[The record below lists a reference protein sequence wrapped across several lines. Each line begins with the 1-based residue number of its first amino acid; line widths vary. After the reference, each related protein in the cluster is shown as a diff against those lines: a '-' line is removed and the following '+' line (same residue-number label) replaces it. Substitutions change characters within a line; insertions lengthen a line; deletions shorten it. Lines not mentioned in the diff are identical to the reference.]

1 MTITFH
7 SYGRGGT
14 ETTLELDE
22 RQSSI
27 IEKLNEPTR
36 LALTLTSE
44 TAPMITLGAHITYQ
58 GVTYYVTS
66 EPTVRK
72 EHSKLFVVE
81 AELETSI
88 GLARH
93 VILSNPVD
101 KRASF
106 DYTATATEHLQL
118 AIDSLNG
125 KFATDRIT
133 WSRGAVHCKDTTKHL
148 KYDGITVWEALQQIR
163 EAYETDIF
171 IDGSTISLGRMGDK
185 SNALPLAYG
194 KGKGLLSGLERLKH
208 NDDTTPMC
216 LYVTGTKRNMTTGRL
231 TLERSQ
237 LLKVTD
243 TGTIQR
249 NPTDLD
255 GQIYTTDSTGQCIAD
270 YSADNVFDALY
281 TETVYTNEEIYPSH
295 VSTIRSVTK
304 VKDHYEVNSDLDYSK
319 LRIDGE
325 QMQVVFQ
332 TGNLA
337 GRDFDANYYPSTG
350 RIAIVPKEEDDTTLP
365 NDTLCP
371 KVGDQYIVT
380 GIKLPDEYIKEAQR
394 KLTDEALRHL
404 VKLQRQRYSYK
415 AEIDPVY
422 LHNNHDKIA
431 PQLTVGRYV
440 HLTDPHI
447 AVGDP
452 YIRIVGKRTY
462 LDRPYQ
468 PEIELSNEV
477 EPPSLLTSILDQ
489 IDNSS
494 LLERLRNDMK
504 GVEHLSVSIHNLTSD
519 ATNIKQRL
527 EGAEQSI
534 AGKLDRSVF
543 DKFNAED
550 FKVATERLT
559 TAETEISK
567 KLDSGVFDKWKAGD
581 YSQRQSALD
590 EAIKSK
596 QPAGNYALSSELE
609 SHKRATDKSFEALAN
624 HPLAVDKDG
633 YWRIWSVKDNQYV
646 TTQYPSRGQAGADGK
661 NAGRYLGKAKR
672 IHPDFNG
679 NYILETESSWRT
691 AEEGDY
697 VYLVGDLS
705 NRGGDKDTYYIVRE
719 RKSSTVWEEYNIKG
733 RSPEV
738 YLGRDHYLYVDGVKQ
753 QYLKGED
760 GRDGEPGHS
769 PSPKEVLGSSDFS
782 ALLVQEVDR
791 SVKPKLISYQ
801 ESIDSHNQRIEAVE
815 ETYKVIITT
824 RGEIRNAKVYDGVII
839 DDTPAI
845 QHTAHIYSLLGSDR
859 STTLGH
865 KLTWTINKG
874 RTAETDKPRERT
886 VTGLVCNVY
895 DSDLVDNGITPR
907 YYDIELER
915 REPDTTT
922 LEYKAHVT
930 SQDSAGSKNLVQD
943 GLSPVSLVD
952 GCFQYRLYT
961 TDYDREG
968 TFTFSFNVSRVK
980 RPPKGG
986 QFLIKFFPGSRYERL
1001 EYIPF
1006 ENGKRRYSV
1015 TTIIAGHAT
1024 VLTTAP
1030 DKPIDLI
1037 EVYPNSKEEYYKAPN
1052 SGDLVLDYVKLERG
1066 AVATEWTPAPEDILR
1081 DISNANEEIRE
1092 RARAAHLDNA
1102 FKYIQNIVREIDSS
1116 RSYTISESGYI
1127 SSSVHKRCR
1136 YVSKEEAPSSIDCS
1150 IPNTQPQIRLTL
1162 RSDYDTLKAQ
1172 VQTLAI
1178 KVAQLEARNVIK
1190 PDLSRGGQS
1199 TIYPKYDEWILTS
1212 DSREQSISFAG
1223 LNAEIGRSIYVQTR
1237 HKAYLSANRHSFY
1250 GLPGN
1255 SNSIKVDQTLAANTT
1270 YRFVRASLDSWLVT
1284 ASSSPY
1290 PWT

>member
-22 RQSSI
+22 RRSSI

-44 TAPMITLGAHITYQ
+44 TAPMIALGAHITYQ

-72 EHSKLFVVE
+72 EHSQLFVVE
-81 AELETSI
+81 TELETSI

-93 VILSNPVD
+93 VILCNPVD

-125 KFATDRIT
+125 KFAADRIS
-133 WSRGAVHCKDTTKHL
+133 WSRGAVHCKDTTKHI

-163 EAYETDIF
+163 EAYETDIV
-171 IDGSTISLGRMGDK
+171 IDGSTISLGREGDK
-185 SNALPLAYG
+185 DNALPLAYG

-255 GQIYTTDSTGQCIAD
+255 GQIYTTDSTGQRIAD

-281 TETVYTNEEIYPSH
+281 TEAVYTNEEIYPSH
-295 VSTIRSVTK
+295 VSTIKTVTK
-304 VKDHYEVNSDLDYSK
+304 VQDHFEVNSDLDYSK

-380 GIKLPDEYIKEAQR
+380 GIKLPSEYIKEAQR

-447 AVGDP
+447 AVGNP

-504 GVEHLSVSIHNLTSD
+504 GVEHLSVSINNLTSD
-519 ATNIKQRL
+519 ATDIKRRL
-527 EGAEQSI
+527 EGAEGAI
-534 AGKLDRSVF
+534 DNKLDRSAF
-543 DKFNAED
+543 DSW
-550 FKVATERLT
+550 
-559 TAETEISK
+559 ET
-567 KLDSGVFDKWKAGD
+567 GD
-581 YSQRQSALD
+581 YSRRLSDIYETLAG
-590 EAIKSK
+590 K
-596 QPAGNYALSSELE
+596 QAAGSYALTSELE

-633 YWRIWSVKDNQYV
+633 YWCIWSVKDNQYV

-661 NAGRYLGKAKR
+661 DAGRYLGKATD
-672 IHPDFNG
+672 IDTTLTS
-679 NYILETESSWRT
+679 NYYPERGSSWKT

-697 VYLVGDLS
+697 VYLTEDSGS
-705 NRGGDKDTYYIVRE
+705 SWHKDTYYIVRE

-733 RSPEV
+733 RSPKV
-738 YLGRDHYLYVDGVKQ
+738 YLGSDYYLYVDGVQQ
-753 QYLKGED
+753 QYLKGERGYQGD
-760 GRDGEPGHS
+760 KGEPGHS
-769 PSPKEVLGSSDFS
+769 PSPKEVLGSPDFS

-791 SVKPKLISYQ
+791 SVNPTLISYQ
-801 ESIDSHNQRIEAVE
+801 ERIEAVE
-815 ETYKVIITT
+815 ETYKVIVTT

-845 QHTAHIYSLLGSDR
+845 QHTAHIYSLLGKDR

-886 VTGLVCNVY
+886 VTGLICNVY

-915 REPDTTT
+915 REPGVAT

-943 GLSPVSLVD
+943 GLSSVSLVD
-952 GCFQYRLYT
+952 GCFEYRLYT

-968 TFTFSFNVSRVK
+968 TYTFSFDVSRVK

-986 QFLIKFFPGSRYERL
+986 QFLIKFFPGSRYERI

-1006 ENGKRRYSV
+1006 ENGKMRYSV
-1015 TTIIAGHAT
+1015 TTIITAHT
-1024 VLTTAP
+1024 TELTTAP
-1030 DKPIDLI
+1030 DKPIDRI

-1052 SGDLVLDYVKLERG
+1052 SGDLVLGYVKLERG
-1066 AVATEWTPAPEDILR
+1066 AVATEWTPAPEDLLR
-1081 DISNANEEIRE
+1081 DLSNANKEIRE
-1092 RARAAHLDNA
+1092 RASAVHLDNA
-1102 FKYIQNIVREIDSS
+1102 FEYIRNILRELDSA

-1127 SSSVHKRCR
+1127 SSSRHNTCR
-1136 YVSKEEAPSSIDCS
+1136 TASKEVVPYKMTCR
-1150 IPNTQPQIRLTL
+1150 IPDAQPQIRLTL

-1172 VQTLAI
+1172 VQALAD

-1190 PDLSRGGQS
+1190 PNLSLGGQS
-1199 TIYPKYDEWILTS
+1199 TIYPKYDEWVLTS
-1212 DSREQSISFAG
+1212 DSREQYISFAG
-1223 LNAEIGRSIYVQTR
+1223 LNAEIGRSIYIQTR
-1237 HKAYLSANRHSFY
+1237 KRAYLYSIGHSYY
-1250 GLPGN
+1250 GLPGSSTSEN
-1255 SNSIKVDQTLAANTT
+1255 QWLSNNTT
-1270 YRFVRASLDSWLVT
+1270 YRFVRASATSWLVT

>member
-1 MTITFH
+1 MTITF
-7 SYGRGGT
+7 YGYNSSDPAA
-14 ETTLELDE
+14 TLELDE

-44 TAPMITLGAHITYQ
+44 TAPMIALGAHITYQ
-58 GVTYYVTS
+58 GITYYVTS

-72 EHSKLFVVE
+72 EHSKLFVIE
-81 AELETSI
+81 TELETSI

-93 VILSNPVD
+93 VILTNPVD

-106 DYTATATEHLQL
+106 DYTASATEHLQL

-125 KFATDRIT
+125 KFAADRIS
-133 WSRGAVHCKDTTKHL
+133 WSRGAVNCKDTTKHI

-171 IDGSTISLGRMGDK
+171 VDGSTISLGREGDK

-422 LHNNHDKIA
+422 LHNNHGKIA
-431 PQLTVGRYV
+431 PQLTVGKYV

-504 GVEHLSVSIHNLTSD
+504 GVEHLSVSINNLTSD
-519 ATNIKQRL
+519 ATDIKQRL
-527 EGAEQSI
+527 AGAEGAI
-534 AGKLDRSVF
+534 AGKLDSSVF
-543 DKFNAED
+543 EKFKAED
-550 FKVATERLT
+550 FKGAINGKIDTSTFDKFKAEEYKDTTDRLA
-559 TAETEISK
+559 TAEGAISS
-567 KLDSGVFDKWKAGD
+567 KLDSSSFESWKTGD
-581 YSQRQSALD
+581 YSNRQSDIDNAL
-590 EAIKSK
+590 ASK
-596 QPAGNYALSSELE
+596 QAAGNYLSQEDFDKFKNKLNESADDTKKEL
-609 SHKRATDKSFEALAN
+609 DNLKSN
-624 HPLAVDKDG
+624 
-633 YWRIWSVKDNQYV
+633 
-646 TTQYPSRGQAGADGK
+646 
-661 NAGRYLGKAKR
+661 
-672 IHPDFNG
+672 
-679 NYILETESSWRT
+679 
-691 AEEGDY
+691 
-697 VYLVGDLS
+697 
-705 NRGGDKDTYYIVRE
+705 
-719 RKSSTVWEEYNIKG
+719 
-733 RSPEV
+733 
-738 YLGRDHYLYVDGVKQ
+738 
-753 QYLKGED
+753 
-760 GRDGEPGHS
+760 
-769 PSPKEVLGSSDFS
+769 
-782 ALLVQEVDR
+782 
-791 SVKPKLISYQ
+791 
-801 ESIDSHNQRIEAVE
+801 
-815 ETYKVIITT
+815 YKVVVSKH
-824 RGEIRNAKVYDGVII
+824 GEIRNGKVYDGV
-839 DDTPAI
+839 DYNGSTAI
-845 QHTAHIYSLLGSDR
+845 LHTAQIY
-859 STTLGH
+859 TLFGEDAAVSQGRN
-865 KLTWTINKG
+865 LTWTVNKG
-874 RTAETDKPRERT
+874 RTTAPLERK
-886 VTGLVCNVY
+886 VTGIACYVTEADFVY
-895 DSDLVDNGITPR
+895 NQFDLHH
-907 YYDIELER
+907 YDIQLE
-915 REPDTTT
+915 
-922 LEYKAHVT
+922 
-930 SQDSAGSKNLVQD
+930 SN
-943 GLSPVSLVD
+943 
-952 GCFQYRLYT
+952 F
-961 TDYDREG
+961 
-968 TFTFSFNVSRVK
+968 
-980 RPPKGG
+980 
-986 QFLIKFFPGSRYERL
+986 
-1001 EYIPF
+1001 
-1006 ENGKRRYSV
+1006 
-1015 TTIIAGHAT
+1015 
-1024 VLTTAP
+1024 
-1030 DKPIDLI
+1030 
-1037 EVYPNSKEEYYKAPN
+1037 KAP
-1052 SGDLVLDYVKLERG
+1052 
-1066 AVATEWTPAPEDILR
+1066 
-1081 DISNANEEIRE
+1081 SN
-1092 RARAAHLDNA
+1092 
-1102 FKYIQNIVREIDSS
+1102 
-1116 RSYTISESGYI
+1116 
-1127 SSSVHKRCR
+1127 
-1136 YVSKEEAPSSIDCS
+1136 P
-1150 IPNTQPQIRLTL
+1150 
-1162 RSDYDTLKAQ
+1162 
-1172 VQTLAI
+1172 
-1178 KVAQLEARNVIK
+1178 
-1190 PDLSRGGQS
+1190 
-1199 TIYPKYDEWILTS
+1199 
-1212 DSREQSISFAG
+1212 
-1223 LNAEIGRSIYVQTR
+1223 
-1237 HKAYLSANRHSFY
+1237 
-1250 GLPGN
+1250 
-1255 SNSIKVDQTLAANTT
+1255 
-1270 YRFVRASLDSWLVT
+1270 
-1284 ASSSPY
+1284 
-1290 PWT
+1290 

>member
-22 RQSSI
+22 RRSSI
-27 IEKLNEPTR
+27 VEKLNEPTR
-36 LALTLTSE
+36 LDLTLTSE
-44 TAPMITLGAHITYQ
+44 TAPMIALGAHITYQ

-125 KFATDRIT
+125 KFAADRIS
-133 WSRGAVHCKDTTKHL
+133 WSRGEVNCKDTTKHI

-171 IDGSTISLGRMGDK
+171 VDGSTISLGREGDK
-185 SNALPLAYG
+185 DNALPLAYG

-243 TGTIQR
+243 TGMIER
-249 NPTDLD
+249 NPTNLD

-281 TETVYTNEEIYPSH
+281 TEAVYTNEEIYPSH
-295 VSTIRSVTK
+295 VSTIKVVTK

-380 GIKLPDEYIKEAQR
+380 GIKLPEEYIKEAQR

-422 LHNNHDKIA
+422 LHTNHDKIA

-494 LLERLRNDMK
+494 LLDRLRNGMK
-504 GVEHLSVSIHNLTSD
+504 GVEHLSVSINNLTSD
-519 ATNIKQRL
+519 ATDIKQRL
-527 EGAEQSI
+527 AGAEQSI
-534 AGKLDRSVF
+534 SGKLDTSAF
-543 DKFNAED
+543 DKFKAED
-550 FKVATERLT
+550 FNGATERLT
-559 TAETEISK
+559 TAEGAIEN
-567 KLDSGVFDKWKAGD
+567 KLDKSVYGNFYAGEYIPTMDMIYGDFQDIRQDIGGKQPKGNYLSQEDFDKFKNKLNE
-581 YSQRQSALD
+581 SAD
-590 EAIKSK
+590 DTAKEIADIKS
-596 QPAGNYALSSELE
+596 N
-609 SHKRATDKSFEALAN
+609 
-624 HPLAVDKDG
+624 
-633 YWRIWSVKDNQYV
+633 
-646 TTQYPSRGQAGADGK
+646 
-661 NAGRYLGKAKR
+661 
-672 IHPDFNG
+672 
-679 NYILETESSWRT
+679 
-691 AEEGDY
+691 
-697 VYLVGDLS
+697 
-705 NRGGDKDTYYIVRE
+705 
-719 RKSSTVWEEYNIKG
+719 
-733 RSPEV
+733 
-738 YLGRDHYLYVDGVKQ
+738 
-753 QYLKGED
+753 
-760 GRDGEPGHS
+760 
-769 PSPKEVLGSSDFS
+769 
-782 ALLVQEVDR
+782 
-791 SVKPKLISYQ
+791 
-801 ESIDSHNQRIEAVE
+801 
-815 ETYKVIITT
+815 YKVVVSK
-824 RGEIRNAKVYDGVII
+824 RGEIRNGKVYDGV
-839 DDTPAI
+839 DNNGSKAI
-845 QHTAHIYSLLGSDR
+845 LHTAQIY
-859 STTLGH
+859 TLFGEDATVSQGRN
-865 KLTWTINKG
+865 LTWTVNK
-874 RTAETDKPRERT
+874 ER
-886 VTGLVCNVY
+886 
-895 DSDLVDNGITPR
+895 
-907 YYDIELER
+907 
-915 REPDTTT
+915 
-922 LEYKAHVT
+922 
-930 SQDSAGSKNLVQD
+930 
-943 GLSPVSLVD
+943 
-952 GCFQYRLYT
+952 
-961 TDYDREG
+961 
-968 TFTFSFNVSRVK
+968 
-980 RPPKGG
+980 
-986 QFLIKFFPGSRYERL
+986 
-1001 EYIPF
+1001 
-1006 ENGKRRYSV
+1006 
-1015 TTIIAGHAT
+1015 
-1024 VLTTAP
+1024 TTAP
-1030 DKPIDLI
+1030 LERKVTGVACYVTEADFVYNQFDLHHYDI
-1037 EVYPNSKEEYYKAPN
+1037 QLDSNFKAP
-1052 SGDLVLDYVKLERG
+1052 
-1066 AVATEWTPAPEDILR
+1066 
-1081 DISNANEEIRE
+1081 SN
-1092 RARAAHLDNA
+1092 
-1102 FKYIQNIVREIDSS
+1102 
-1116 RSYTISESGYI
+1116 
-1127 SSSVHKRCR
+1127 
-1136 YVSKEEAPSSIDCS
+1136 P
-1150 IPNTQPQIRLTL
+1150 
-1162 RSDYDTLKAQ
+1162 
-1172 VQTLAI
+1172 
-1178 KVAQLEARNVIK
+1178 
-1190 PDLSRGGQS
+1190 
-1199 TIYPKYDEWILTS
+1199 
-1212 DSREQSISFAG
+1212 
-1223 LNAEIGRSIYVQTR
+1223 
-1237 HKAYLSANRHSFY
+1237 
-1250 GLPGN
+1250 
-1255 SNSIKVDQTLAANTT
+1255 
-1270 YRFVRASLDSWLVT
+1270 
-1284 ASSSPY
+1284 
-1290 PWT
+1290 

>member
-534 AGKLDRSVF
+534 S
-543 DKFNAED
+543 E
-550 FKVATERLT
+550 
-559 TAETEISK
+559 
-567 KLDSGVFDKWKAGD
+567 KLDSSDFEGWKTGD
-581 YSQRQSALD
+581 YSNRQSDIDRALLG
-590 EAIKSK
+590 K
-596 QPAGNYALSSELE
+596 QPAGQYVVPSELAT
-609 SHKRATDKSFEALAN
+609 SHQQAVAEA
-624 HPLAVDKDG
+624 
-633 YWRIWSVKDNQYV
+633 VK
-646 TTQYPSRGQAGADGK
+646 QAGALDDKQAEEYKKLLAGK
-661 NAGRYLGKAKR
+661 QAA
-672 IHPDFNG
+672 G
-679 NYILETESSWRT
+679 NYLSQEDFDSFKKGINKSAGDT
-691 AEEGDY
+691 AKEIADIK
-697 VYLVGDLS
+697 S
-705 NRGGDKDTYYIVRE
+705 N
-719 RKSSTVWEEYNIKG
+719 
-733 RSPEV
+733 
-738 YLGRDHYLYVDGVKQ
+738 
-753 QYLKGED
+753 
-760 GRDGEPGHS
+760 
-769 PSPKEVLGSSDFS
+769 
-782 ALLVQEVDR
+782 
-791 SVKPKLISYQ
+791 
-801 ESIDSHNQRIEAVE
+801 
-815 ETYKVIITT
+815 YKVVVSKH
-824 RGEIRNAKVYDGVII
+824 GEIRNGKVYDGV
-839 DDTPAI
+839 DYNGSTAI
-845 QHTAHIYSLLGSDR
+845 LHTAQIY
-859 STTLGH
+859 TLFGEDATVSQG
-865 KLTWTINKG
+865 KNLTWTVNKE
-874 RTAETDKPRERT
+874 RTTAPRERT
-886 VTGLVCNVY
+886 VTGIACYVTESDFVY
-895 DSDLVDNGITPR
+895 NQFDLHH
-907 YYDIELER
+907 YDIQLE
-915 REPDTTT
+915 
-922 LEYKAHVT
+922 
-930 SQDSAGSKNLVQD
+930 SN
-943 GLSPVSLVD
+943 
-952 GCFQYRLYT
+952 F
-961 TDYDREG
+961 
-968 TFTFSFNVSRVK
+968 
-980 RPPKGG
+980 
-986 QFLIKFFPGSRYERL
+986 
-1001 EYIPF
+1001 
-1006 ENGKRRYSV
+1006 
-1015 TTIIAGHAT
+1015 
-1024 VLTTAP
+1024 
-1030 DKPIDLI
+1030 
-1037 EVYPNSKEEYYKAPN
+1037 KAP
-1052 SGDLVLDYVKLERG
+1052 
-1066 AVATEWTPAPEDILR
+1066 
-1081 DISNANEEIRE
+1081 SN
-1092 RARAAHLDNA
+1092 
-1102 FKYIQNIVREIDSS
+1102 
-1116 RSYTISESGYI
+1116 
-1127 SSSVHKRCR
+1127 
-1136 YVSKEEAPSSIDCS
+1136 P
-1150 IPNTQPQIRLTL
+1150 
-1162 RSDYDTLKAQ
+1162 
-1172 VQTLAI
+1172 
-1178 KVAQLEARNVIK
+1178 
-1190 PDLSRGGQS
+1190 
-1199 TIYPKYDEWILTS
+1199 
-1212 DSREQSISFAG
+1212 
-1223 LNAEIGRSIYVQTR
+1223 
-1237 HKAYLSANRHSFY
+1237 
-1250 GLPGN
+1250 
-1255 SNSIKVDQTLAANTT
+1255 
-1270 YRFVRASLDSWLVT
+1270 
-1284 ASSSPY
+1284 
-1290 PWT
+1290 

>member
-27 IEKLNEPTR
+27 VEKLNEPTR
-36 LALTLTSE
+36 LDLTLTSE
-44 TAPMITLGAHITYQ
+44 TAPMIALGAHITYQ

-81 AELETSI
+81 TELETSI

-125 KFATDRIT
+125 KFAADRIS
-133 WSRGAVHCKDTTKHL
+133 WSRGAVNCKDTTKHL

-216 LYVTGTKRNMTTGRL
+216 LYVTGTKRNMPTGRL

-270 YSADNVFDALY
+270 YSADNVFSALY
-281 TETVYTNEEIYPSH
+281 TEATYTNEEIYPSH
-295 VSTIRSVTK
+295 VSTIKVVTK
-304 VKDHYEVNSDLDYSK
+304 VKDHFEVSSDLDYSK

-468 PEIELSNEV
+468 SEIELSNEV

-519 ATNIKQRL
+519 ATAIKQRL

-534 AGKLDRSVF
+534 SGKLDSS
-543 DKFNAED
+543 D
-550 FKVATERLT
+550 FE
-559 TAETEISK
+559 
-567 KLDSGVFDKWKAGD
+567 GWKAGD
-581 YSQRQSALD
+581 LAKLLAGKQNKGNYVDPSQLATSQQQAVAEAVKRAEELDKQIKVGGRNLLRAGYFEKVRFGSDTAKSLTIDNKEKKITLVAKDKWNSWTWLNNIAAYTTIDLKKELGEYTLSFSVRGRGTFEFGVNADYNRASISKVVRTITEDWQRVSISFKRTIEANSLFYAQSPNRDYGVVGDWVQFADDWKLERGTVSTDWTPAPEDVAESVTALASELVSSQKKTLAEAVKQAGALD
-590 EAIKSK
+590 DK
-596 QPAGNYALSSELE
+596 QAEEYKKLLAGKQAAGNYLSQEDF
-609 SHKRATDKSFEALAN
+609 DKF
-624 HPLAVDKDG
+624 K
-633 YWRIWSVKDNQYV
+633 
-646 TTQYPSRGQAGADGK
+646 AGLKNSADDT
-661 NAGRYLGKAKR
+661 AKE
-672 IHPDFNG
+672 IAD
-679 NYILETESSWRT
+679 IK
-691 AEEGDY
+691 
-697 VYLVGDLS
+697 S
-705 NRGGDKDTYYIVRE
+705 N
-719 RKSSTVWEEYNIKG
+719 
-733 RSPEV
+733 
-738 YLGRDHYLYVDGVKQ
+738 
-753 QYLKGED
+753 
-760 GRDGEPGHS
+760 
-769 PSPKEVLGSSDFS
+769 
-782 ALLVQEVDR
+782 
-791 SVKPKLISYQ
+791 
-801 ESIDSHNQRIEAVE
+801 
-815 ETYKVIITT
+815 YKVVVSK
-824 RGEIRNAKVYDGVII
+824 RGEIRNGKVYDGV
-839 DDTPAI
+839 DYNGSTAI
-845 QHTAHIYSLLGSDR
+845 LHTAQIYTLLGEDATVSQGR
-859 STTLGH
+859 N
-865 KLTWTINKG
+865 LTWTVNKG
-874 RTAETDKPRERT
+874 RTTAPLERT
-886 VTGLVCNVY
+886 VTGLACYVTEADFVY
-895 DSDLVDNGITPR
+895 NQFDLHH
-907 YYDIELER
+907 YDIQL
-915 REPDTTT
+915 
-922 LEYKAHVT
+922 
-930 SQDSAGSKNLVQD
+930 DSN
-943 GLSPVSLVD
+943 
-952 GCFQYRLYT
+952 F
-961 TDYDREG
+961 
-968 TFTFSFNVSRVK
+968 
-980 RPPKGG
+980 
-986 QFLIKFFPGSRYERL
+986 
-1001 EYIPF
+1001 
-1006 ENGKRRYSV
+1006 
-1015 TTIIAGHAT
+1015 
-1024 VLTTAP
+1024 
-1030 DKPIDLI
+1030 
-1037 EVYPNSKEEYYKAPN
+1037 KAP
-1052 SGDLVLDYVKLERG
+1052 
-1066 AVATEWTPAPEDILR
+1066 
-1081 DISNANEEIRE
+1081 SN
-1092 RARAAHLDNA
+1092 
-1102 FKYIQNIVREIDSS
+1102 
-1116 RSYTISESGYI
+1116 
-1127 SSSVHKRCR
+1127 
-1136 YVSKEEAPSSIDCS
+1136 P
-1150 IPNTQPQIRLTL
+1150 
-1162 RSDYDTLKAQ
+1162 
-1172 VQTLAI
+1172 
-1178 KVAQLEARNVIK
+1178 
-1190 PDLSRGGQS
+1190 
-1199 TIYPKYDEWILTS
+1199 
-1212 DSREQSISFAG
+1212 
-1223 LNAEIGRSIYVQTR
+1223 
-1237 HKAYLSANRHSFY
+1237 
-1250 GLPGN
+1250 
-1255 SNSIKVDQTLAANTT
+1255 
-1270 YRFVRASLDSWLVT
+1270 
-1284 ASSSPY
+1284 
-1290 PWT
+1290 